1 MYHFLSLLAAFRQ
14 PYCLLM
20 IWAWWNQVLVR
31 PAAGWTQAEPG
42 NLVALRTYL
51 LSIPMDA
58 LREEAGKCRWPR
70 DEVRPADRESL
81 YAPTVALH
89 ESGKLGD
96 SQW

>member
-1 MYHFLSLLAAFRQ
+1 MPDHD
-14 PYCLLM
+14 CLNGEFSCRGPLK
-20 IWAWWNQVLVR
+20 IWVWRNQVLVR

-58 LREEAGKCRWPR
+58 LREEAGKCRWP
-70 DEVRPADRESL
+70 EGAVRPADRESL
-81 YAPTVALH
+81 CVPTVALH

-96 SQW
+96 SQC